1 VNREALTLHDLT
13 NHGSQRTKSAPRA
26 DFPRNPVPDFLQY
39 ICEWLEMSSHGEKSK
54 KAKTL
59 KGN

>member
-1 VNREALTLHDLT
+1 LRFLAISLAAAC
-13 NHGSQRTKSAPRA
+13 SQRNESAPRA

-54 KAKTL
+54 KAKTR
-59 KGN
+59 KKI